1 MKVQRPGGQDE
12 SAEAVTRIACYAGWL
27 SAMGAV
33 MRPKGIAKRRIDRKD
48 LMRATLIYGAG
59 DVRVENVPDPRI
71 QQPTDAI
78 VRVVRSCICGSDL
91 WPYGS
96 RPATEHGDRIGHE
109 FLGVV
114 EETGSDVSGLKA
126 GDLVVA
132 PFVWADN
139 TCDFCV
145 EGLQTSCRHGGF
157 WAADDVDGGQGEAVR
172 VPQAQGTL
180 VKLPVAEDSALLPS
194 LLTLSDV
201 FCTGHHCAVT
211 AGVNPRTTVTV
222 IGDGA
227 VGLSAVLAAKRLG
240 AERIILMGRHK
251 DRTDLGRDF
260 GATDIVSERGE
271 EGIERVRE
279 LTRGDG
285 THTVLECVGLLPALE
300 MSIGVVRAGGTIS
313 RVGAPQYDQV
323 PLGFPEFLSNI
334 TLTGGVA
341 PARAYIDELLP
352 DVLDGKIEPGRVF
365 NRTVGLDE
373 VPDGYRAMADREA
386 LKVLVQ
392 P

>member
-1 MKVQRPGGQDE
+1 
-12 SAEAVTRIACYAGWL
+12 
-27 SAMGAV
+27 
-33 MRPKGIAKRRIDRKD
+33 
-48 LMRATLIYGAG
+48 MRATLMYGAG
-59 DVRVENVPDPRI
+59 DVRVENVPDATI
-71 QQPTDAI
+71 QQPTDAV
-78 VRVVRSCICGSDL
+78 VRVLRSCVCGSDL

-96 RPATEHGDRIGHE
+96 LPATEHGQRMGHE

-114 EETGSDVSGLKA
+114 EETGADVPGLRR

-139 TCDFCV
+139 TCDFCR
-145 EGLQTSCRHGGF
+145 EGLHTSCRHGGS
-157 WAADDVDGGQGEAVR
+157 WARNGIDGAQGEAVR

-201 FCTGHHCAVT
+201 FCTGHHSAVT

-222 IGDGA
+222 VGDGA

-260 GATDIVSERGE
+260 GATDIVAERGA

-279 LTRGDG
+279 LTGGDG
-285 THTVLECVGLLPALE
+285 THTVLECVGTLPALE
-300 MSIGVVRAGGTIS
+300 TGLGVVRAGGTIS
-313 RVGAPQYDQV
+313 RVGAPQYGEV
-323 PLGFPEFLSNI
+323 PLGFPEFMKNV

-341 PARAYIDELLP
+341 PARAYIEELLP
-352 DVLDGKIEPGRVF
+352 DVLEGRIEPGRVF
-365 NRTVGLDE
+365 DRTVGLDG
-373 VPDGYRAMADREA
+373 VPDGYRTMADREA

>member
-1 MKVQRPGGQDE
+1 
-12 SAEAVTRIACYAGWL
+12 
-27 SAMGAV
+27 
-33 MRPKGIAKRRIDRKD
+33 
-48 LMRATLIYGAG
+48 MRATLIYGAG

-114 EETGSDVSGLKA
+114 EETGSDMSGLKA

-139 TCDFCV
+139 TCDFCA